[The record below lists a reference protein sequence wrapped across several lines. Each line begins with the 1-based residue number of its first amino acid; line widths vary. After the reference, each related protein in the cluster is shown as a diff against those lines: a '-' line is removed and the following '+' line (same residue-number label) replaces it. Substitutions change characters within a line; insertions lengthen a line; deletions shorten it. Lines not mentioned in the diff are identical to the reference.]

1 MAYPCETCGLAFPTP
16 SKLATHRARK
26 TPCSPDDAKKPA
38 GRACPRC
45 ARTFGRPS
53 EMRRHLEAGTCTPP
67 QAEEEAETEPA
78 TAPTSHAAAAM
89 STTARHLFG
98 EEDVALVDPAALSA
112 LLRKYAPPACTSSE
126 TKEGRAALARSRVR
140 ILEGVAVL
148 IYCDPQR
155 PENMTI
161 CAGNAK
167 HPGVVSI
174 WTAEGWTRHP
184 LAMAMEQMAEK
195 CLEAL
200 DAHTIP
206 DDDIAL
212 TDARLVATHE
222 AATVDFIPEKAA
234 RGLLL
239 GNADTLTR
247 RGDRTGPPKGRA
259 SPPRPG
265 VDVLAKAP
273 AARPVEVAPDLPDT
287 GPRAE
292 LTPPKQRPTKPL
304 PPGPP
309 AEPDEG
315 DPALFGE
322 GYGRRPRA
330 ASSKMEALFD
340 VEGWAEEE
348 GADLERV
355 KPAELGWHL
364 SEEER
369 QAEAR
374 RLARDL
380 GEEA

>member
-1 MAYPCETCGLAFPTP
+1 M
-16 SKLATHRARK
+16 
-26 TPCSPDDAKKPA
+26 
-38 GRACPRC
+38 
-45 ARTFGRPS
+45 
-53 EMRRHLEAGTCTPP
+53 
-67 QAEEEAETEPA
+67 
-78 TAPTSHAAAAM
+78 
-89 STTARHLFG
+89 
-98 EEDVALVDPAALSA
+98 
-112 LLRKYAPPACTSSE
+112 
-126 TKEGRAALARSRVR
+126 
-140 ILEGVAVL
+140 
-148 IYCDPQR
+148 
-155 PENMTI
+155 
-161 CAGNAK
+161 
-167 HPGVVSI
+167 
-174 WTAEGWTRHP
+174 
-184 LAMAMEQMAEK
+184 
-195 CLEAL
+195 
-200 DAHTIP
+200 
-206 DDDIAL
+206 
-212 TDARLVATHE
+212 
-222 AATVDFIPEKAA
+222 
-234 RGLLL
+234 
-239 GNADTLTR
+239 
-247 RGDRTGPPKGRA
+247 
-259 SPPRPG
+259 
-265 VDVLAKAP
+265 
-273 AARPVEVAPDLPDT
+273 EVAPDLPDT